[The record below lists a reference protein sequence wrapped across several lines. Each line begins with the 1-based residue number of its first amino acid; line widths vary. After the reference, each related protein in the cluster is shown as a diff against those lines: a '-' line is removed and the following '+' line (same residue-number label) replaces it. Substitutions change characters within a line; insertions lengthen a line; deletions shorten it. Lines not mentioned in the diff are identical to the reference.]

1 MHIQWVYPFVT
12 PLYVGSISD
21 VELTQVSRLAAC
33 GTNQVRISTMADRGL
48 TKKDMLQGIHRN

>member
-21 VELTQVSRLAAC
+21 VELAQVSRLAAC
-33 GTNQVRISTMADRGL
+33 RSNQVRISTMADWGL
-48 TKKDMLQGIHRN
+48 TIKDVLQGIPRN